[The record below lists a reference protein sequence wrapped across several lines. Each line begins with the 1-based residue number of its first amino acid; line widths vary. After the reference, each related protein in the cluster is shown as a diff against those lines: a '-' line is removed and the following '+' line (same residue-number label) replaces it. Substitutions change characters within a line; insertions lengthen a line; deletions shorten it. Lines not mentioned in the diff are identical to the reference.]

1 MANESALF
9 LSEFLRSPTAVGAI
23 APSSRRLSSAVAA
36 PIPERG
42 DPVVVELGAGTG
54 PFTAEIQRRL
64 GGRGRHLA
72 LEINPRLA
80 GHLQA
85 RHPGLE
91 VVVDDAARL
100 PHLLAE
106 RGVEAADV
114 IVSGLPWAA
123 FSQER
128 QARLLRA
135 VVDALGPDGAFTTF
149 SYVHARMLGPAVRF
163 RRRLGQAF
171 EEVVPGRTVWGNLPP
186 AFVFHARRARAAA
199 GPATR
204 RLP

>member
-1 MANESALF
+1 MANESSLF
-9 LSEFLRSPTAVGAI
+9 LGEFFRSPTVIGAI
-23 APSSRRLSSAVAA
+23 APSSRRLSSAVAV

-72 LEINPRLA
+72 LEINPRL
-80 GHLQA
+80 GGLLQA

-91 VVVDDAARL
+91 VVVDDAVRL
-100 PHLLAE
+100 PALLAA
-106 RGVEAADV
+106 RGVTTADV

-123 FSQER
+123 FSPDR
-128 QARLLRA
+128 QAALLRA
-135 VVDALGPDGAFTTF
+135 VVDSLSRDGAFTTF

-163 RRRLGQAF
+163 RRRLARAF

-186 AFVFHARRARAAA
+186 AFVFHARRPRV
-199 GPATR
+199 
-204 RLP
+204 